1 MKFIYSLLAAA
12 LFAAP
17 FTLSA
22 QINGSFTFE
31 GQNRTYIAYVP
42 ANYTPGQPTPLVF
55 VLHGFTQSA
64 QAIMGYS
71 GFNALADTAGFI
83 AVYANGIGNAWNI
96 STSFPG
102 GSTAN
107 DVGFISALIDTM
119 AANYTIDP
127 LRIYTCGFSAGG
139 FMSHRLACELN
150 NRIAAAGS
158 VAGTMTTGAFGQ
170 CAPARPVPFMQ
181 IHGTADAIVSYNGGL
196 GNQSAE
202 QVLSLWT
209 ARDSCA
215 QPAVATPLPDL
226 FSEGSTVERLVWAPC
241 AAGVRVEHLK
251 ILNGGHTWPGA
262 SGSSGL
268 GNTNRDISATAE
280 LWRFFSDFVLP
291 TVSDLSVIEADPI
304 VLSVYPNPA
313 TEILRLQSLDSA
325 LPIQSVRLFDA
336 GGKPI
341 QQNILAQPQLSLDWP
356 IAPDIR
362 PGLYLLE
369 ARLTNGRVLR
379 KKVAIL

>member
-1 MKFIYSLLAAA
+1 MKSIYSWLIAA

-17 FTLSA
+17 FALSA
-22 QINGSFTFE
+22 QTNGSFSFE

-42 ANYTPGQPTPLVF
+42 AGYTPGQPTPLVF

-127 LRIYTCGFSAGG
+127 LRVYTCGFSAGG

-150 NRIAAAGS
+150 NRIAAAGA
-158 VAGTMTTGAFGQ
+158 VAGTMTTGAFSQ

-202 QVLSLWT
+202 QVLGLWT
-209 ARDSCA
+209 SRDSCA
-215 QPAVATPLPDL
+215 QPAVVTPLPDL
-226 FSEGSTVERLVWAPC
+226 VSEGSTVERQVWSPC

-280 LWRFFSDFVLP
+280 LWRFFSDFTLP
-291 TVSDLSVIEADPI
+291 TVSGLSDAEADPSG
-304 VLSVYPNPA
+304 LSVYPNPA
-313 TEILRLQSLDSA
+313 TETIRLQALNSD

-336 GGKPI
+336 GGKLVL
-341 QQNILAQPQLSLDWP
+341 QNTLRQPQRSLDWP
-356 IAPDIR
+356 ITPEIR

-379 KKVAIL
+379 KKVVVL

>member
-1 MKFIYSLLAAA
+1 MKRIYSLLAAA
-12 LFAAP
+12 LFTASIS
-17 FTLSA
+17 LSA
-22 QINGSFTFE
+22 QINGSLTFE
-31 GQNRTYIAYVP
+31 GQTRTYIAYVP
-42 ANYTPGQPTPLVF
+42 ASYTPGQPTPLVF

-83 AVYANGIGNAWNI
+83 AVYANGVGNAWNI

-102 GSTAN
+102 GSTAD
-107 DVGFISALIDTM
+107 DVGFISALIDRM
-119 AANYTIDP
+119 SADYTIDA
-127 LRIYTCGFSAGG
+127 LRVYTCGFSAGG

-158 VAGTMTTGAFGQ
+158 VAGTMTAGAFSQ
-170 CAPARPVPFMQ
+170 CAPVRPVPFMH

-202 QVLSLWT
+202 QVLGLWT
-209 ARDSCA
+209 SRDSCA
-215 QPAVATPLPDL
+215 QPAVVTPLPDL
-226 FSEGSTVERLVWAPC
+226 VSEGSTVERQVWSPC

-280 LWRFFSDFVLP
+280 LWRFFSDFTLP
-291 TVSDLSVIEADPI
+291 FTSAPADLDADTPA
-304 VLSVYPNPA
+304 LSVYPNPA
-313 TEILRLQSLDSA
+313 TETLRLQSLDPDLS
-325 LPIQSVRLFDA
+325 IQSVRLLDA
-336 GGKPI
+336 GGKLI
-341 QQNILAQPQLSLDWP
+341 RQNTLKQPQISLEWP
-356 IAPDIR
+356 IAPEIR
-362 PGLYLLE
+362 PGIYLLE
-369 ARLTNGRVLR
+369 TQLTNGRVLR
-379 KKVAIL
+379 KKVVIQ

>member
-17 FTLSA
+17 ICLSA
-22 QINGSFTFE
+22 QINGSLTFE
-31 GQNRTYIAYVP
+31 GQNRTYIAYIP
-42 ANYTPGQPTPLVF
+42 TSYTSGQPTPLVF

-83 AVYANGIGNAWNI
+83 AVYANGVGNAWNI

-107 DVGFISALIDTM
+107 DVGFISALLDTM
-119 AANYTIDP
+119 SANYTIDP
-127 LRIYTCGFSAGG
+127 LRVYTCGFSAGG

-158 VAGTMTTGAFGQ
+158 VAGTMTTGAFNQ
-170 CAPARPVPFMQ
+170 CAPVRAVPFMQ

-202 QVLSLWT
+202 QVLGLWT
-209 ARDSCA
+209 SRDSCA
-215 QPAVATPLPDL
+215 QPAVVTPLPDL
-226 FSEGSTVERLVWAPC
+226 VSEGSTVERQVWSPC
-241 AAGVRVEHLK
+241 TAGVRVEHLK

-280 LWRFFSDFVLP
+280 LWRFFSDFTLP
-291 TVSDLSVIEADPI
+291 FTSAPADLDADTHA
-304 VLSVYPNPA
+304 LSVYPNPA
-313 TEILRLQSLDSA
+313 TETLRLQSLDPNLS
-325 LPIQSVRLFDA
+325 IQSVRLLDA
-336 GGKPI
+336 GGKLI
-341 QQNILAQPQLSLDWP
+341 RQNTFKQPQISLEWP
-356 IAPDIR
+356 IAPEIR
-362 PGLYLLE
+362 PGIYLLE
-369 ARLTNGRVLR
+369 AQLTNGRTLR
-379 KKVAIL
+379 KKVVIQ